1 MESFLPDN
9 HIIPCMNYTSTNSV
23 AAITPLSAILGYAL
37 GFVLNRHFPRLDFHL
52 DRLDNK
58 RSTRRL
64 ERGTRRGW
72 ENVASGGPR
81 LHGWTDPS
89 KVGSVDD
96 DDDEERER
104 DEGSAREFAGRLKH
118 GSAVGRPQ
126 TPKLASLPLRPTL
139 PRPPSA
145 PRTDKGWQGAQ
156 RA

>member
-1 MESFLPDN
+1 
-9 HIIPCMNYTSTNSV
+9 MNFNAVRGEDGRTWLLGVEGAWV
-23 AAITPLSAILGYAL
+23 AWC
-37 GFVLNRHFPRLDFHL
+37 RLD
-52 DRLDNK
+52 
-58 RSTRRL
+58 RSEMTS
-64 ERGTRRGW
+64 E
-72 ENVASGGPR
+72 
-81 LHGWTDPS
+81 
-89 KVGSVDD
+89 VGSAD

-126 TPKLASLPLRPTL
+126 TPKLASLPLRSTF